1 MIAIEELEVKSLE
14 NKIFLCLFLILSFL
28 MIIIGISLA
37 YHYQNMEKRVK
48 NELLNTN
55 SSKLRKLTIEEL
67 ANVYHQLA
75 TTTDNN
81 EVRSIISN
89 YTIDACY
96 KEKCKSFNLLKFG
109 SILDRIIPEYI
120 FYKIKLNESLI
131 YSNTKLPSYEI
142 ENSHLLNEQ
151 TILTIGLSISEVFW
165 QKKQLEI
172 RKPYKNIFIASLVF
186 IALNGMLFK
195 YLLRFYGTKI
205 YQYYKKVFSSQE
217 EVLLNKIWSQEY
229 KRKKELELNYLFIKK
244 ANKLIL
250 SNEEMTGSESSILNL
265 PCNISLYQKDHS
277 EKVSI
282 IELKCFFSEIF
293 NLEKNISISLV
304 SQNDTIDFQSKE
316 LLYQILHSIFN
327 YIVFCF
333 EKTKNLENTAEVK
346 CYIGQESLKFECKG
360 FSILQGDEGN
370 IQTNQFFKNHANVFI
385 LSLEQIFSIL
395 EQLKF
400 KCMIKN
406 GDEISLIKIQEMDNS
421 SSQEKKSINM
431 SLILPFK
438 RKE

>member
-14 NKIFLCLFLILSFL
+14 NKIFLFLFLILSFL
-28 MIIIGISLA
+28 MIIIGISLV

-75 TTTDNN
+75 TTTDNS
-81 EVRSIISN
+81 EVSSIISN

-109 SILDRIIPEYI
+109 PILDRTIPEYI
-120 FYKIKLNESLI
+120 LYKIKLNEALI

-172 RKPYKNIFIASLVF
+172 REPYKNIFIASLVF
-186 IALNGMLFK
+186 IALNGILFK

-205 YQYYKKVFSSQE
+205 YQYYKKIFFSQE
-217 EVLLNKIWSQEY
+217 EVLLHKIWSQEY

-250 SNEEMTGSESSILNL
+250 SNEGMTGSESSILSL
-265 PCNISLYQKDHS
+265 PCNISLYHKDHS

-293 NLEKNISISLV
+293 NLEKNFSISLV

-316 LLYQILHSIFN
+316 LLYQILYSIFN
-327 YIVFCF
+327 YLAFCF

-406 GDEISLIKIQEMDNS
+406 GDEISLSKIQGMDNS
-421 SSQEKKSINM
+421 RLQEKKSINM